1 MPGVSTRAQGGHVD
15 VDRES
20 REIGTLF
27 RSEAWWRDHYD
38 EIKHCGY
45 QLRPRYRPGWVPSW
59 KHSNN
64 DFFAMEDGQPCLL
77 RAAMDATRIQ
87 DGKRVM
93 LKKVLL
99 EEGPH
104 ELRISRMFSS
114 GAAATNSR
122 NHCVPLLDVIELPNS
137 GHQLMVM
144 PFLRPFD
151 NPHFQTFGEFVAFF
165 AQVCEGLQFMHE
177 RNVAHRDCTANN
189 IMLDPSRMYPDGFH
203 PTQIERSPDFRGRAK
218 RHTRTGRPPRYYL
231 IDFGLSREYASR
243 DASDAPLRGGDRS
256 APEHRDGGRC
266 NPFQTDIYYIGNL
279 IREEFIQKYRGFEF
293 MNELVS
299 EMTHR
304 EPAKRP
310 LIEEVVVRFARI
322 RESLSGF
329 KLRSPMTSKKQP
341 SLFTAFRCARQAIRS
356 FYYVVSNKSAIP
368 QH

>member
-1 MPGVSTRAQGGHVD
+1 MPSIGSRAQGGHVD
-15 VDRES
+15 VDRGT

-27 RSEAWWRDHYD
+27 RSEAWWRDNYD
-38 EIKHCGY
+38 DIKLCGY

-64 DFFAMEDGQPCLL
+64 DFFATEDGQPCLL
-77 RAAMDATRIQ
+77 RAAMDAIRIH

-93 LKKVLL
+93 FKKVLP

-104 ELRISRMFSS
+104 ELEISRMFSAR
-114 GAAATNSR
+114 GVATNSR
-122 NHCVPLLDVIELPNS
+122 NHCVPLLDVIKLPNS
-137 GHQLMVM
+137 GHQLIAAK
-144 PFLRPFD
+144 
-151 NPHFQTFGEFVAFF
+151 Q
-165 AQVCEGLQFMHE
+165 GLQFMHE

-189 IMLDPSRMYPDGFH
+189 IMLDPSRMYPNGFH
-203 PTQIERSPDFRGRAK
+203 PTQINRRPDFRGRAK

-231 IDFGLSREYASR
+231 IDFGLSRKYASR
-243 DASDAPLRGGDRS
+243 DAFDAPLRGGDKS

-266 NPFQTDIYYIGNL
+266 NPFQTDIYHLGNL
-279 IREEFIQKYRGFEF
+279 VREEFIQKYRGLEF

-304 EPAKRP
+304 EPTKRP
-310 LIEEVVVRFARI
+310 LIEEVVVSR
-322 RESLSGF
+322 LVGF

-356 FYYVVSNKSAIP
+356 LYYVVSNKSAIP
-368 QH
+368 QQ